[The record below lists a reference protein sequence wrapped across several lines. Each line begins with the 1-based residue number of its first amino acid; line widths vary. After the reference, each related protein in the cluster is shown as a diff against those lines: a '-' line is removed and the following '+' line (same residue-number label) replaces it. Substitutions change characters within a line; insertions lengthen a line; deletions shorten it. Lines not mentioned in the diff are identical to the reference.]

1 MKHFPMKKILIVD
14 DQPDVKKLL
23 EIILQAED
31 RVMFCAGSGE
41 EAIAIARAEKPSVI
55 LLDVMMPGGMDGY
68 QAARILKSDPRTSD
82 CAIVVMT
89 AKVQEQDRQA
99 AFDAGADD
107 YIGKPF
113 DMRDLQ
119 KKVDSFLS

>member
-1 MKHFPMKKILIVD
+1 MKKILIVD

-23 EIILQAED
+23 GIILRAEG
-31 RVMFCAGSGE
+31 RLLLCADSGE
-41 EAIAIARAEKPSVI
+41 EGIEIALAEKPDLI

-68 QAARILKSDPRTSD
+68 QVAKILKGNPQTRD
-82 CAIVVMT
+82 CPIIAMT
-89 AKVQEQDRQA
+89 AKVQEQDRLA

-107 YIGKPF
+107 YLGKPF
-113 DMRDLQ
+113 DMLDLQ

>member
-1 MKHFPMKKILIVD
+1 MKKILIVD